1 MSNTIGKL
9 FKISV
14 FGESHGKC
22 IGVVID
28 CGIAGQKISENDV
41 QKELDRRRPGQSKI
55 STTRKEEDKVEILS
69 GIFNGLSTGTP
80 ICLLIRNKA
89 IDSNAYEKMKDIMRP
104 GHADF
109 TALKKYGK
117 FHDHRGGGQFSGRM
131 TAGFVMAGVVAKKL
145 LSQLNIKVLAHTIEI
160 GGIKA
165 KEMSLKEIETNTEKN
180 MVRCADLEAAK
191 KMVGEIEKIRKEGDS
206 LGGIIEA
213 IVTNVPV
220 GLGEPL
226 FDTLEG
232 DLSKALFAI
241 PAVKGVEFGSGFAG
255 SRKKGSGNNDSFI
268 IKNGKVM
275 TKTNNAGGI
284 LGGISNGMPI
294 VLRVAIKPTPSIS
307 KSQQTVDVKKM
318 KNIELKI
325 SGRHDPCVVP
335 RAVPIVESCMAF
347 ILADHAI
354 RAGKIQKILN

>member
-22 IGVVID
+22 IGVVVD
-28 CGIAGQKISENDV
+28 CGIAGQKISEKDI

-69 GIFNGLSTGTP
+69 GIFNGFSTGTP
-80 ICLLIRNKA
+80 ICLLIRNKDV
-89 IDSNAYEKMKDIMRP
+89 DSSAYEKMKDIMRP

-109 TALKKYGK
+109 TSLMKYGK

-131 TAGFVMAGVVAKKL
+131 TAGFVMAGVIAKKL
-145 LSQLNIKVLAHTIEI
+145 IAKLNIKVLAHTIEI

-165 KEMSLKEIETNTEKN
+165 KEMSLKEIETNTEKSI
-180 MVRCADLEAAK
+180 VRCADLDAAK
-191 KMVGEIEKIRKEGDS
+191 KMVSEIEKIRKEGDS

-213 IVTNVPV
+213 VVTNVPV
-220 GLGEPL
+220 GLGEPF

-255 SRKKGSGNNDSFI
+255 SRKKGSKNNDSFI

-294 VLRVAIKPTPSIS
+294 ILRVAIKPTPSIS
-307 KSQQTVDVKKM
+307 KSQKTVDVKKM
-318 KNIELKI
+318 KNTELKI

-335 RAVPIVESCMAF
+335 RAVPIVESCIAC
-347 ILADHAI
+347 ILADHSI
-354 RAGKIQKILN
+354 RSGKIQNIIS